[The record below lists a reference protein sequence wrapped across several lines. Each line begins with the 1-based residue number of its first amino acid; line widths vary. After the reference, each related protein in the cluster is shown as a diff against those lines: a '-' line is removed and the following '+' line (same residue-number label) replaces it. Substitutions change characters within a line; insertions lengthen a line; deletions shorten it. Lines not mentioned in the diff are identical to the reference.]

1 MSSKKDNFNKKNSK
15 YIKIAINLAK
25 QNVGLTGMNPS
36 VGSIIVNNDEII
48 SYGATRIGGRPH
60 AEYTAIKNCK
70 SNLINSKI
78 YISLEPCSHFGKTP
92 PCTNSII
99 KAGISKVY
107 YAVDDVDKRTSK
119 KAKYLLNKKK
129 IKVTKNL
136 LINDAKKIY
145 TPYFYS
151 KKNEVPYIIGKIACS
166 KDNLISSK
174 KKYIT
179 NYHSINVSHLL
190 RYKSNGLLI
199 TYKTVNSDNPMLTCR
214 IRGLEKFSPK
224 RFIIDKNG
232 RIKINSYVVKSA
244 KIYKTYILY
253 NNITKR
259 KKKYL
264 LKKGVKLIHMN
275 LDNNNNFDF
284 KLMFKK
290 IYKLNVS
297 TLLVEGGKILTSTLV
312 KLNLFNEFY
321 LFKSNNVLGKKGK
334 INISDIINDM
344 SKNFDYKKKIDTY
357 LDKDKLINY
366 YWFYV

>member
-1 MSSKKDNFNKKNSK
+1 M
-15 YIKIAINLAK
+15 
-25 QNVGLTGMNPS
+25 
-36 VGSIIVNNDEII
+36 
-48 SYGATRIGGRPH
+48 
-60 AEYTAIKNCK
+60 
-70 SNLINSKI
+70 
-78 YISLEPCSHFGKTP
+78 
-92 PCTNSII
+92 
-99 KAGISKVY
+99 
-107 YAVDDVDKRTSK
+107 
-119 KAKYLLNKKK
+119 
-129 IKVTKNL
+129 
-136 LINDAKKIY
+136 
-145 TPYFYS
+145 
-151 KKNEVPYIIGKIACS
+151 
-166 KDNLISSK
+166 
-174 KKYIT
+174 
-179 NYHSINVSHLL
+179 
-190 RYKSNGLLI
+190 I

-366 YWFYV
+366 Y